1 MLKIQLI
8 KIGLIVLIVFGLFS
22 CKTYYISIESFK
34 EQFNEIDSTKLVIVN
49 TRGPAGDIVQ
59 YPANP
64 IKFIKCVDKKNNPFE
79 LKNSPSIEIRF
90 TNNNNKRTIYYFDR
104 VFLQDTL
111 IIGDMSR
118 FIRYRKGISIN
129 DVKLIE
135 IQDGHKNFKYVEKRK

>member
-64 IKFIKCVDKKNNPFE
+64 IKFLEN
-79 LKNSPSIEIRF
+79 
-90 TNNNNKRTIYYFDR
+90 
-104 VFLQDTL
+104 
-111 IIGDMSR
+111 
-118 FIRYRKGISIN
+118 
-129 DVKLIE
+129 
-135 IQDGHKNFKYVEKRK
+135 